1 MYGSHES
8 SQHVEVISGDDG
20 KETEFQL
27 TVNCVSRGDPGQ
39 YYGPAE
45 SCYESEA
52 AEFELD
58 SVQVIDDDGN
68 PVALTYQILEAVVGK
83 ELAQKMHDNA
93 VTEAIESG
101 DF

>member
-8 SQHVEVISGDDG
+8 NQYVEVISGDDG
-20 KETEFQL
+20 KETEFQV
-27 TVNCVSRGDPGQ
+27 TVNCVSRGDPGRMS
-39 YYGPAE
+39 GPPE
-45 SCYESEA
+45 DCYPSEA
-52 AEFELD
+52 AEFELN
-58 SVQVIDDDGN
+58 SVVVMDDDGN
-68 PVALTYQILEAVVGK
+68 PINMTYQLLEAFVGK